1 MESVIGVSAGFTE
14 GVQFGHNVLWRQN
27 CSEQTSSHACD
38 DRPVIE
44 GGAMGELEQR
54 LHDDMVTAMKER
66 DRERTNTL
74 RMAIAAIRNE
84 KVAGKQARQ
93 LSPEEELTVLRREV
107 NKRKESADAY
117 LSAKRPELAD
127 KELAEAELLVAYLP
141 EPLSIEELSALVD
154 EEVAVVTKEIGQQ
167 PTIKQMGVIVKA
179 VGARAEGRAE
189 GRAIANAVRSRL
201 APPSK

>member
-1 MESVIGVSAGFTE
+1 
-14 GVQFGHNVLWRQN
+14 
-27 CSEQTSSHACD
+27 
-38 DRPVIE
+38 
-44 GGAMGELEQR
+44 MGELEQR

-167 PTIKQMGVIVKA
+167 PTMKQMGVIVKA

>member
-1 MESVIGVSAGFTE
+1 
-14 GVQFGHNVLWRQN
+14 
-27 CSEQTSSHACD
+27 
-38 DRPVIE
+38 
-44 GGAMGELEQR
+44 MGELEQR